1 MFSTEQLSSV
11 VQMVMKNKPYLLLR
25 PKRDTKDYII
35 LVFWATNYDDTHCN
49 IQENAEVIKKEV
61 LADEF
66 QLRFEVENIPSPT
79 QFIFYMLNNYFTM
92 RFKTTDC
99 HLPSQDHKQLESFMT
114 LLEEYNITTLKKRKL
129 PKTAPPIDAEL
140 VQTATQSL
148 KDYI

>member
-1 MFSTEQLSSV
+1 M
-11 VQMVMKNKPYLLLR
+11 
-25 PKRDTKDYII
+25 
-35 LVFWATNYDDTHCN
+35 
-49 IQENAEVIKKEV
+49 IKKEV

-114 LLEEYNITTLKKRKL
+114 LLEEYNIITLKKRKL